1 MKKTKIATDIS
12 VIARSTTLKTA
23 RTLSETTYKA
33 GISAMKE
40 AIRKDD
46 RINASKGIERKK

>member
-1 MKKTKIATDIS
+1 MKKTKITTDSS
-12 VIARSTTLKTA
+12 VAARFTMLKTG

-33 GISAMKE
+33 GLSAMKQ

-46 RINASKGIERKK
+46 RINSSKGIERKK